1 MKTLKLIVFLL
12 LLVSPCVATNVPNTE
27 ENHVIHLKH
36 PSGTADDAQKS
47 GISVSIEC
55 YLLNDLSLLS
65 FTSSSLVS
73 SALVI
78 LENADTGVQT
88 QSSIYLSSSNSY
100 VIIPSSGEYYLSI
113 ILPDG
118 TYYYG
123 EFTLIK
129 LN

>member
-55 YLLNDLSLLS
+55 YLLNVEYNDRREHVTWDFDWFRTLTASV
-65 FTSSSLVS
+65 VS
-73 SALVI
+73 GS
-78 LENADTGVQT
+78 
-88 QSSIYLSSSNSY
+88 
-100 VIIPSSGEYYLSI
+100 
-113 ILPDG
+113 DG
-118 TYYYG
+118 TENVGLTLPELQDISIMRG
-123 EFTLIK
+123 EFYGAVKYNGQWKACVLYSE
-129 LN
+129 